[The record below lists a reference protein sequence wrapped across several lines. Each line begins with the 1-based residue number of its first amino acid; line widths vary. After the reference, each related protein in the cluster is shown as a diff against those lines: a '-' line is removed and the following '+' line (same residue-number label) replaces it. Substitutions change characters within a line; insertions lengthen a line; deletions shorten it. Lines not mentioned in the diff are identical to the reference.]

1 MKARAPMIAAWLALL
16 LPAFLLGGALIGQYG
31 FGLYPCEMCFWQRWP
46 HWAALGLGALAVLSV
61 RRVPR
66 LAIGMAGL
74 AGVAIAISGLIGG
87 FHAGVEYGWWQGIT
101 GCAASM
107 PSGASTDDV
116 LDSIMAAPLVR
127 CDAPQW
133 TLGGIS
139 MAGYNFILSL
149 AGAASIFLLIRR
161 RKTGSIAA

>member
-1 MKARAPMIAAWLALL
+1 
-16 LPAFLLGGALIGQYG
+16 
-31 FGLYPCEMCFWQRWP
+31 
-46 HWAALGLGALAVLSV
+46 
-61 RRVPR
+61 
-66 LAIGMAGL
+66 
-74 AGVAIAISGLIGG
+74 
-87 FHAGVEYGWWQGIT
+87 
-101 GCAASM
+101 
-107 PSGASTDDV
+107 
-116 LDSIMAAPLVR
+116 R